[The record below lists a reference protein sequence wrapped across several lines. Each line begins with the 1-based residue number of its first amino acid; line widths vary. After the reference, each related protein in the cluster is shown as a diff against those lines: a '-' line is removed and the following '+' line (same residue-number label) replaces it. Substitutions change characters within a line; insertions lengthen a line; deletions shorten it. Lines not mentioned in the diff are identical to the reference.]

1 MDNIRLI
8 LWIGMMIVGMMLWN
22 AWQEDYVHK
31 KPVISHSSAQTD
43 DIQELPQP
51 ASSKNEQTADVVS
64 GFEQSHQGHIYT
76 LETDLLKL
84 EIDSEG
90 GTIVRAALKKYPEQQ
105 GASDAVVELLGKT
118 DKNLYIVQSGLLAD
132 KNLELPTHKTS
143 FVIENTENPVIRDK
157 GINRLVLVSEGSRNI
172 RVRKIFELD
181 DKNYVVKLTHQI
193 QNGTEQA
200 IAVREYRQFLR
211 GIPKEENKSAF
222 IYTFTGGAW
231 YSPKTKFK
239 KLEFSDMNKTN
250 LEEDVTDG
258 WLAMLQHYF
267 VGALVPEKSN
277 QEKFYSKHFDN
288 ERYLLGYYSQNQ
300 LIQPG
305 GTQDFTGAL
314 WLGPKLQKSLEELA
328 PGLELTVD
336 YGWLTVIAKPIYWLL
351 TQIHNLLSNWGWS
364 IVVLTILIKLAFYK
378 LSATSYRSM
387 AAMRKVTPKLQA
399 IKERYGEDK
408 EKFNKAM
415 MELYQKE
422 KINPLGGCLPIVV
435 QIPVF
440 IALYWVLLE
449 SVEMRDAPFIF
460 WITNLSMKDPY
471 YILPLIMGVTMYVQQ
486 KLNPAPPDPVQ
497 AKIMMSLP
505 FIFTVFFA
513 FFPSGLV
520 LYWVVNN
527 ILSIAQQWHI
537 TRQLEQA

>member
-1 MDNIRLI
+1 
-8 LWIGMMIVGMMLWN
+8 MMIVGMMLWN